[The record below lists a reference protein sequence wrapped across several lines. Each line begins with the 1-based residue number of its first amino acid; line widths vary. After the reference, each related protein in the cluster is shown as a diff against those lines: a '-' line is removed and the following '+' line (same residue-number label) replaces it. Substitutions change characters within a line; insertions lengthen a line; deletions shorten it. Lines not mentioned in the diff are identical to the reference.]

1 MQQTPE
7 EEVKTGPGQAAQ
19 PLYEY
24 PAPAS
29 SQTPPPQQGES
40 VPPSGD
46 MATEEEAHKQP
57 GAIPEQYGPAAAA
70 SDRDRPEQEASEEDI
85 RSGLVYPPPPSFY
98 AQMQEPSSIER
109 ELARPS
115 QPDEPPWSTFPPVPT
130 RGNSAQQGPQQFQ
143 GGQPFAP
150 APPFVPFP
158 APGLPVRRRANKWV
172 WLSLAIFGVI
182 ALVSCGLC
190 TWTASSVMAPVV
202 LQTTGSLTTINNYY
216 TAIQSRNYDEA
227 FSYIEPKGRLQGL
240 TREQFIAEAKAR
252 DARYGQVL
260 SFTPRTNQVSA
271 QPSGQ
276 GLSRL
281 QMTFDV
287 TRSKFKYAVTLTV
300 EKVGNQYK
308 IVDYQQI

>member
-7 EEVKTGPGQAAQ
+7 EEAKTGPGQSAQ

-24 PAPAS
+24 PAPTAS
-29 SQTPPPQQGES
+29 QATPPQQGES
-40 VPPSGD
+40 QSPSVDMPP
-46 MATEEEAHKQP
+46 EEEEHKQP
-57 GAIPEQYGPAAAA
+57 GTIPEQYGSVAAAPNE
-70 SDRDRPEQEASEEDI
+70 DRPAQEVSEEDI

-98 AQMQEPSSIER
+98 AQMPEPTSVER
-109 ELARPS
+109 EPTPPSRP
-115 QPDEPPWSTFPPVPT
+115 EETPWSTFPPVPA
-130 RGNSAQQGPQQFQ
+130 RGNPGPQGPQQFQ
-143 GGQPFAP
+143 GGPQFAP
-150 APPFVPFP
+150 AAPFAPFP

-271 QPSGQ
+271 QPSAQ
-276 GLSRL
+276 GLSNL
-281 QMTFDV
+281 KVTFDI
-287 TRSKFKYAVTLTV
+287 TRSKLKYAVTLTV

-308 IVDYQQI
+308 IVDYQQV

>member
-7 EEVKTGPGQAAQ
+7 EEAKTGLGQSAQ

-24 PAPAS
+24 P
-29 SQTPPPQQGES
+29 SQATLPQPGES
-40 VPPSGD
+40 QPPIVEVVS
-46 MATEEEAHKQP
+46 EKEAHKQP
-57 GAIPEQYGPAAAA
+57 GTISEQYGPVAEAPNE
-70 SDRDRPEQEASEEDI
+70 DRPEQEVSEEDI

-98 AQMQEPSSIER
+98 AQMPEPSSVER
-109 ELARPS
+109 EQAPPSRP
-115 QPDEPPWSTFPPVPT
+115 EETPWSAFPPVPAT
-130 RGNSAQQGPQQFQ
+130 RGKSAPQGPQPYQ
-143 GGQPFAP
+143 GGQQFAPSPPFA
-150 APPFVPFP
+150 PFP
-158 APGLPVRRRANKWV
+158 APGLPVRHRANKWV
-172 WLSLAIFGVI
+172 WLSLTIFGVI

-227 FSYIEPKGRLQGL
+227 FSYLEPKGHLQGL

-271 QPSGQ
+271 QPSAQ
-276 GLSRL
+276 GLSNL
-281 QMTFDV
+281 KVTFDV
-287 TRSKFKYAVTLTV
+287 TRSKLKYTVTLTV